1 MKAAPK
7 AQRRLLDLQAIDTAL
22 NQLAHRR
29 RSLPELAEIETVSR
43 ELSALEDERVR
54 AQVAVDDLDRDITRF
69 EKDIEQVRT
78 RKDRDQARLD
88 AGGALREIEG
98 LQHELATLNRR
109 QSELEDAEL
118 ELMEKRETAER
129 ALNDVKARIAEA
141 GERRAAA
148 EERRDEAYAEIAK
161 EQEFKTQC
169 RAPLAADLPPD
180 LIKLYDKIRADT
192 GLGAALFRAGR
203 CGGCRIEL
211 YGADLNR
218 VKSAPAD
225 EVVRCEECRRIMVRT
240 HGVRACERRS
250 AASDRRGGRRVAGQ
264 PRPGRVRRCRPRRR
278 QRRACC
284 WSAARRW
291 ARPRTTSPSTGAD
304 RGPAGRRRAGRRPGS
319 TYGWTPSWSSS
330 RCPAAGRSRIR
341 GCGRSRPRRPP
352 WSPASPR

>member
-1 MKAAPK
+1 MKAAPQ
-7 AQRRLLDLQAIDTAL
+7 AQRRLLDLQAVDTAL
-22 NQLAHRR
+22 AQLAHRR
-29 RSLPELAEIETVSR
+29 KSLPELAEIASISR
-43 ELSALEDERVR
+43 ELSALEDERIR

-118 ELMEKRETAER
+118 ELMEQRESAEQ
-129 ALNDVKARIAEA
+129 ALNDVKKKLTDASERRTAAEA
-141 GERRAAA
+141 
-148 EERRDEAYAEIAK
+148 RRDAAIEEITK
-161 EQEFKTQC
+161 EQEFKSQA
-169 RAPLAADLPPD
+169 RAPLAADLPDD
-180 LIKLYDKIRADT
+180 LVTLYDKIRTDS

-240 HGVRACERRS
+240 AESGL
-250 AASDRRGGRRVAGQ
+250 
-264 PRPGRVRRCRPRRR
+264 
-278 QRRACC
+278 
-284 WSAARRW
+284 
-291 ARPRTTSPSTGAD
+291 
-304 RGPAGRRRAGRRPGS
+304 
-319 TYGWTPSWSSS
+319 
-330 RCPAAGRSRIR
+330 
-341 GCGRSRPRRPP
+341 
-352 WSPASPR
+352 